1 MADPSKKNFIS
12 NTGIE
17 VTQLGIGTGPMGNL
31 LSKVKDE
38 DCYSVLNEAILQGIN
53 YFDTAPFY
61 GLGLA
66 EKRLGKF
73 FEDNMLNDII
83 ISTKVGRLIRHGE
96 RSGTELYDNNKP
108 FFLANEDMTAKFDFS
123 YDGIMKS
130 HEESLNRLNL
140 DYVDK
145 LHIHDPYMHF
155 DEATTTA
162 YNALNKLKKSGQI
175 KAISVG
181 MSDHHMLSR
190 FMDHCE
196 FDCFLFAGNYTL
208 LSHDSILNF
217 MPKCIKAKI
226 SIIVGG
232 VYGSGVIADQK
243 NSPTYNY
250 IKAPKYIIKK
260 IKNISEICK
269 KYKVS
274 IKAVA
279 LQFPLCHRSV
289 VSVLTG
295 ARNLNEISDNLK
307 NFTVKIPFELWQEL
321 KSNNLIRE
329 ECPIPLE

>member
-66 EKRLGKF
+66 EKRLGKI

-96 RSGTELYDNNKP
+96 RSGTELYDNKKP

-175 KAISVG
+175 KAISIG
-181 MSDHHMLSR
+181 MSDHHMLTR

-232 VYGSGVIADQK
+232 VYGGGVIADQK

-250 IKAPKYIIKK
+250 IKATMNILGLLAYNLLHLLRKLYIRGEGVRRSVEWLIRRLIKVGAK
-260 IKNISEICK
+260 FS
-269 KYKVS
+269 YHARRWQVQVS
-274 IKAVA
+274 SA
-279 LQFPLCHRSV
+279 FPLRHHYLAVIDS
-289 VSVLTG
+289 G
-295 ARNLNEISDNLK
+295 
-307 NFTVKIPFELWQEL
+307 
-321 KSNNLIRE
+321 
-329 ECPIPLE
+329 